1 MWYYKTQKGVIF
13 VEKNIGSIIKQARLQ
28 KGYTQ
33 EALAQLVGVQKSA
46 VAKWENGRVSEIKRS
61 NIGSLSE
68 VLAIDPVLLVSDSD
82 AMNKEKPTV
91 QDDGISEEMQE
102 LIDRIKSLPED
113 KIQLLLQVAK
123 SIE

>member
-1 MWYYKTQKGVIF
+1 MIF
-13 VEKNIGSIIKQARLQ
+13 VERNIGSLIKQARLQ

-33 EALAQLVGVQKSA
+33 EALAQMVGVQKSA

-68 VLAIDPVLLVSDSD
+68 ALGIDPVLLLGVPD
-82 AMNKEKPTV
+82 AIDKEKPTV
-91 QDDGISEEMQE
+91 NDDGLSEEMQE

>member
-1 MWYYKTQKGVIF
+1 M
-13 VEKNIGSIIKQARLQ
+13 EKNIGSIIKQARLQ

-68 VLAIDPVLLVSDSD
+68 VLGIDPVLLVSDSD
-82 AMNKEKPTV
+82 AMNKENPTV

>member
-1 MWYYKTQKGVIF
+1 MDELSIREIFPKRLIYYMNQNGKTRNDLVRDLGFKYSTVRDWEKGLTVPRMDK
-13 VEKNIGSIIKQARLQ
+13 VEM
-28 KGYTQ
+28 
-33 EALAQLVGVQKSA
+33 LANYFNCSNSDLLEEK
-46 VAKWENGRVSEIKRS
+46 EN
-61 NIGSLSE
+61 
-68 VLAIDPVLLVSDSD
+68 
-82 AMNKEKPTV
+82 PTV